1 MEKLSETAV
10 QSLITANRYEKEAR
24 VMVNNVI
31 DILVWQIQHSPVLD
45 GPNNDYRQKSTSE
58 SRAETMQV
66 LVKQV
71 ESMTPE
77 TEQKTIELVRASHA
91 ERLQQIEKV
100 KAEKKP
106 VSLNSVSTCDAKT
119 QQAH

>member
-10 QSLITANRYEKEAR
+10 QSLITANLYEKEAR
-24 VMVNNVI
+24 VMVNNVT

-77 TEQKTIELVRASHA
+77 TE
-91 ERLQQIEKV
+91 
-100 KAEKKP
+100 
-106 VSLNSVSTCDAKT
+106 
-119 QQAH
+119 